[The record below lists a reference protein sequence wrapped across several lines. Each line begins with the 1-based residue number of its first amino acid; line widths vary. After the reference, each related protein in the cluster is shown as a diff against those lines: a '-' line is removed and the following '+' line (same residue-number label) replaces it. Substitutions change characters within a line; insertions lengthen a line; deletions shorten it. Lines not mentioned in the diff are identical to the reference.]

1 MKKEGYYSSGQ
12 FAKLAHVSVRTIRF
26 YDQKNLLKPSFVSET
41 GARFYTDYDLVKLQ
55 QILLLKYLGFSLED
69 IREMPTRQSDNY
81 FLKNALTMQ
90 KKLMEERL
98 EEMERVKNAIDGTLD
113 ALEEQEEPDWKSM
126 LELIHLTAMES
137 SLKKQYQNASN
148 ISARIRLHEKYSRNK
163 QGWFSWLYE
172 KCEIKSGMRILEIG
186 CGNGAFWLEN
196 MEAIIGKKITPLQIV
211 LSDISAGIL
220 GDARRSLE
228 DVLES
233 YGGGTENPVDFSYRV
248 FDCAEIPYEDN
259 SFDLVIANHV
269 MFYCQDVDRAS
280 EEIAR
285 VLKPGGGFV
294 CSAYSKEHMKEIRNL
309 VKEFDERIVLSGEN
323 LYEKFG
329 LENGKEI
336 LQRSFEYVRM
346 ERYEDEILLDDA
358 NPLIEYILSCHG
370 NQNQY
375 LLDRYNDFRNH
386 VVKKVGKSF
395 HITKD
400 AGIFYA
406 EHV

>member
-1 MKKEGYYSSGQ
+1 
-12 FAKLAHVSVRTIRF
+12 
-26 YDQKNLLKPSFVSET
+26 
-41 GARFYTDYDLVKLQ
+41 
-55 QILLLKYLGFSLED
+55 
-69 IREMPTRQSDNY
+69 MPTRQSDHY
-81 FLKNALTMQ
+81 FLKNALVMQ

-98 EEMERVKNAIDGTLD
+98 EEMDRVKNAIDSTLD
-113 ALEEQEEPDWKSM
+113 ALERQEEPDWRSM

-163 QGWFSWLYE
+163 QGWFSWLFE

-186 CGNGAFWLEN
+186 CGNGAFWMEN
-196 MEAIIGKKITPLQIV
+196 MEAIIGKKIIPLQIE

-228 DVLES
+228 NLLES
-233 YGGGTENPVDFSYRV
+233 YEEVTDYEKSVAFCYRV
-248 FDCAEIPYEDN
+248 FDCAEIPYEEN

-269 MFYCQDVDRAS
+269 MFYCQDVDRTCK
-280 EEIAR
+280 EIAR
-285 VLKPGGGFV
+285 VLKSGGRFV
-294 CSAYSKEHMKEIRNL
+294 CSAYSKEHMKEVRTL

-323 LYEKFG
+323 LYDNFG
-329 LENGKEI
+329 LENGEEI
-336 LQRSFEYVRM
+336 LRRSFEQVGM
-346 ERYEDEILLDDA
+346 ERYEDEIVLDDA

-375 LLDRYNDFRNH
+375 LLDRYNDFRNF

-400 AGIFYA
+400 AGVFYA
-406 EHV
+406 ERV